1 MDAARYAVTERLRN
15 GAALHI
21 RAVRPA
27 DRDEMLATIGRSS
40 ARTLYRR
47 FFGPKRNFSER
58 EIDFFLNVDFRSH
71 VALVAVLTE
80 DGREIIA
87 AGARYIVARPG
98 AAEVAFVVDDPHQKL
113 GIAPL
118 LMSHLTAIARAAA
131 LEAFIAE
138 VLPENL
144 PMLKVFERCGLAVTT
159 RHDRG
164 TVHVTMAL

>member
-58 EIDFFLNVDFRSH
+58 EIDFFLNVDFH
-71 VALVAVLTE
+71 
-80 DGREIIA
+80 G
-87 AGARYIVARPG
+87 
-98 AAEVAFVVDDPHQKL
+98 
-113 GIAPL
+113 L
-118 LMSHLTAIARAAA
+118 LPCGSS
-131 LEAFIAE
+131 
-138 VLPENL
+138 P
-144 PMLKVFERCGLAVTT
+144 CGGLATTVT
-159 RHDRG
+159 G
-164 TVHVTMAL
+164 GSSLSLP